1 MRGADR
7 SLVLVGFSLTVANG
21 FVPLREKEERC
32 DDVKHIRNTDD
43 LLKSP

>member
-21 FVPLREKEERC
+21 FVPLGNSAGR
-32 DDVKHIRNTDD
+32 D
-43 LLKSP
+43 S